1 MSVANKSG
9 TIFGAMSNDTSLLSG
24 IPKEMANVE
33 LSCEINNFNKEQ
45 KYIPNIYRKIN
56 KKKGKGL
63 NEEIGGCF
71 VEDL

>member
-33 LSCEINNFNKEQ
+33 LSCEINHFDKEQ
-45 KYIPNIYRKIN
+45 KNIPNIYRKIN
-56 KKKGKGL
+56 KK
-63 NEEIGGCF
+63 
-71 VEDL
+71 